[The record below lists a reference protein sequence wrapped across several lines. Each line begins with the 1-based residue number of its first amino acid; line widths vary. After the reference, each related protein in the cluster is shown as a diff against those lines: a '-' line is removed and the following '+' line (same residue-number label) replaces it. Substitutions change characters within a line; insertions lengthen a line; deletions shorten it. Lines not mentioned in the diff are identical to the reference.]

1 MKTKFISIFTVV
13 LLLTLILF
21 SRTSSSSSSL
31 TFSNS
36 DGQSQVM
43 QGRYILPNAPKEW
56 TANYVDFGPRNLDLH
71 VQLSDNQELY
81 EFMRYT
87 ENTTGDMRIAS
98 SNLIVHGKPVIGRA
112 VNYRLTKYIQKNI
125 FPTIK
130 SLKTF

>member
-31 TFSNS
+31 TFSSS
-36 DGQSQVM
+36 DWRSQVM
-43 QGRYILPNAPKEW
+43 QGRYILPNAP
-56 TANYVDFGPRNLDLH
+56 ANYVDFGPRNRDLY
-71 VQLSDNQELY
+71 VQLSDDQELY

-98 SNLIVHGKPVIGRA
+98 SNLIVHRKLKPLVLGKPVIGRA
-112 VNYRLTKYIQKNI
+112 VNYRLTKCIYK
-125 FPTIK
+125 
-130 SLKTF
+130 KTF

>member
-21 SRTSSSSSSL
+21 SRTSSSS
-31 TFSNS
+31 SNS

-98 SNLIVHGKPVIGRA
+98 SNLIVHDKPVIGRA